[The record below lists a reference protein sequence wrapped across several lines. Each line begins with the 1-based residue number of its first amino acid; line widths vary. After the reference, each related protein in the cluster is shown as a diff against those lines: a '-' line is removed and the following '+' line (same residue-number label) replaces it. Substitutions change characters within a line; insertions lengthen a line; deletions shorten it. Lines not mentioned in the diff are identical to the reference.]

1 MLEQYYIR
9 PTTVDRIRGSWISS
23 AIEQYVEWLATRQY
37 RESTISR
44 RIPLLVAYGEF
55 AKSHG
60 ARDVSQ
66 LPGHVEPFVDAWVA
80 EHAPRKSSAAAR
92 RKIGDCV
99 RNPIR
104 QMLQLAI
111 PRYTGR
117 GRPHRPDNPFESQA
131 PQFLLYLKEE
141 KGLRPASIRQYQH
154 HLRQFAAYLGRI
166 GVRSLSR
173 VSMTILSS
181 FVAQYGPRVAW
192 SSLRNACG
200 ELRVFFRYLY
210 RERIVPKDL
219 SPLIEFPQSFR
230 HSGIPR
236 SIPWEEVEAVLDA
249 VDRRSVSGK
258 RDYGMLLLLSVY
270 GLRACEVA
278 SLTLDDID
286 WRRERFTIRD
296 RKAGNTTTY
305 PLSSTVGNALIAYIK
320 QARPA
325 TAHRQV
331 FLRTTAPLDPITAAA
346 VTCRATYFIRKA
358 GIKVARP
365 GSHTL
370 RHSCVQRL
378 VNARFPLK
386 HIGDY
391 IGHCNSSSTQIY
403 AKVAIEQLREVAQG
417 DGEAI
422 L

>member
-1 MLEQYYIR
+1 
-9 PTTVDRIRGSWISS
+9 
-23 AIEQYVEWLATRQY
+23 
-37 RESTISR
+37 
-44 RIPLLVAYGEF
+44 
-55 AKSHG
+55 
-60 ARDVSQ
+60 
-66 LPGHVEPFVDAWVA
+66 
-80 EHAPRKSSAAAR
+80 
-92 RKIGDCV
+92 
-99 RNPIR
+99 
-104 QMLQLAI
+104 
-111 PRYTGR
+111 
-117 GRPHRPDNPFESQA
+117 
-131 PQFLLYLKEE
+131 
-141 KGLRPASIRQYQH
+141 
-154 HLRQFAAYLGRI
+154 
-166 GVRSLSR
+166 
-173 VSMTILSS
+173 MTILSS

>member
-9 PTTVDRIRGSWISS
+9 PTTVDRIRGSWIAS
-23 AIEQYVEWLATRQY
+23 AIEQYVEWLASRHY
-37 RESTISR
+37 RETTISR

-80 EHAPRKSSAAAR
+80 ERAQPRSSAR
-92 RKIGDCV
+92 VRQKIGECV

-104 QMLQLAI
+104 QMLRLAI
-111 PRYTGR
+111 PGYAGR
-117 GRPHRPDNPFESQA
+117 GRPHWPDSPFESQA
-131 PQFLLYLKEE
+131 PKFLVHLKEE

-154 HLRQFAAYLGRI
+154 HLRQFAAYLERI
-166 GVRSLSR
+166 GVRSLAR
-173 VSMTILSS
+173 VSITVLSG
-181 FVAQYGPRVAW
+181 FVAQYGSRVAW

-258 RDYGMLLLLSVY
+258 RDYAMLLLLSVY

-278 SLTLDDID
+278 YLTLDDID

-305 PLSSTVGNALIAYIK
+305 PLSTTVGNALIDYIK

-331 FLRTTAPLDPITAAA
+331 FLRTAAPLDPITPAA

-358 GIKVARP
+358 GIKVLRP

-391 IGHCNSSSTQIY
+391 IGHRSSSSTQIY